1 MFQKWLS
8 KSGWLCVLVF
18 LSCSTEQETQR
29 HSKIFTDFFYPAKTK
44 TTPFFRGVLPGDSL
58 SKVLRF
64 ESGTPRYSD
73 ELGLA
78 FAYELTPKGQ
88 LNLNY
93 YTKPERT
100 DHKVYAIEASVSQ
113 KDKKA
118 ILAFYEE
125 AFSYLSEVYGKPTG
139 ETGEESWVVTGKPG
153 YLLELNLDGSR
164 EKVELLI
171 TQQ

>member
-1 MFQKWLS
+1 MFQKWLFKPS
-8 KSGWLCVLVF
+8 WLAVLVL
-18 LSCSTEQETQR
+18 LSCSTEQETQP
-29 HSKIFTDFFYPAKTK
+29 HSKIFTDFFFSGKTK

-58 SKVLRF
+58 AKVLRY
-64 ESGTPRYSD
+64 ESGTPIYSD

-78 FAYELTPKGQ
+78 YVYELTPKGQ

-139 ETGEESWVVTGKPG
+139 ETGEESWVVSGKPG
-153 YLLELNLDGSR
+153 FLLELNLDGSR